1 MGAAAATGLWLSRA
15 AEDEYLAN
23 AALLAT
29 AVAAGLVAAALV
41 LRRPVAIPFALA
53 ILAAPYVAML
63 AFEVDALDERAPV
76 LAGALFAT
84 SELAY
89 WSLELRGT
97 LADEPG
103 TYLRRVSLLALLV
116 VGTVVSGTAILALV
130 SSIGARGTAVDVAG
144 AAAALAAVALVALA
158 ASRRPVR

>member
-1 MGAAAATGLWLSRA
+1 MGAAAVTGLWLSRA
-15 AEDEYLAN
+15 AEDDYLSN
-23 AALLAT
+23 ATLLAT
-29 AVAAGLVAAALV
+29 AVACSLVAAALA

-53 ILAAPYVAML
+53 ILVAPYVAML

-76 LAGALFAT
+76 LAGALLAT

-116 VGTVVSGTAILALV
+116 LGTVVGGTAVLALV
-130 SSIGARGTAVDVAG
+130 SGVGARGTAVDVAG
-144 AAAALAAVALVALA
+144 AVAALGAVALLALA
-158 ASRRPVR
+158 ASRRDVS